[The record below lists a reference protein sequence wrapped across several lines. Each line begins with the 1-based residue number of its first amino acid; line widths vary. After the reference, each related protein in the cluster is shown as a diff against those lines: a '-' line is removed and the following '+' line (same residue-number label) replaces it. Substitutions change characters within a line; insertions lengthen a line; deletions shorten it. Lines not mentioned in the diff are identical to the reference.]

1 MANEDVEIKVLN
13 AALEEH
19 EDGSIVLRGVIHPD
33 CLQYLKTDDY
43 QREVLRPVTS
53 TRGKPSPV
61 KTAVWTHAQLPDVD
75 LGMRGARCDS
85 RSDTYTLKDP
95 VYIID
100 GLQRIS
106 AVIGYNAAHP
116 EEPTRSSIGATIHF
130 GTTKEWEKE
139 RFAALNTGRSP
150 MSPNVLLR
158 NARDEHPSVLTLYGL
173 CHTDKDFPLYGRV
186 SWQQNPVRGQLMT
199 ALIMARTAAS
209 LHKHVPSANPRAS
222 NKAAAGTGT
231 STKSSTL
238 GSALDGMVKTLGL
251 RHFRDNVKTFFEVVD
266 ECYGLRVIEYRELA
280 VQTKGNFLTTLA
292 SVMSAHGN
300 FWEDGA
306 GTTLS
311 VDSDMKKRLKSFPL
325 HDPSVERMAAAGNA
339 VAPILFNMMVD
350 HLNKQ
355 RSKNRLQARKNGKGE

>member
-1 MANEDVEIKVLN
+1 MTEDFEIKVLN
-13 AALEEH
+13 AALDER
-19 EDGSIVLRGVIHPD
+19 EDGTIVLRGVIHPD
-33 CLQYLKTDDY
+33 SLQYLKVDDY
-43 QREVLRPVTS
+43 QREVLRPVTA

-85 RSDTYTLKDP
+85 RGDVYTLKDP

-106 AVIGYNAAHP
+106 TVLGYNAANP
-116 EEPTRSSIGATIHF
+116 EEPTRSSIGATVHF

-158 NARDEHPSVLTLYGL
+158 NARDEHPSILTLYGL
-173 CHTDKDFPLYGRV
+173 CHNDKDFVLYGRV
-186 SWQQNPVRGQLMT
+186 SWQQNPIRGQLMT
-199 ALIMARTAAS
+199 ALILARTMAA
-209 LHKHVPSANPRAS
+209 LHKHIPSANLRAG
-222 NKAAAGTGT
+222 NKAAPQTGT

-238 GSALDGMVKTLGL
+238 PSQLDGMVKTLGL
-251 RHFRDNVKTFFEVVD
+251 RHFRENTKTFFETID
-266 ECYGLRVIEYRELA
+266 ECFGLRVIEYRELA

-292 SVMSAHGN
+292 GVMSSHAN

-306 GTTLS
+306 GTVLKI
-311 VDSDMKKRLKSFPL
+311 DADMKKRLKTFPL
-325 HDPSVERMAAAGNA
+325 HDPAIERLAAAGNA
-339 VAPILFNMMVD
+339 VMPILFNMMVD

-355 RSKNRLQARKNGKGE
+355 RSKNRLQERKKEED